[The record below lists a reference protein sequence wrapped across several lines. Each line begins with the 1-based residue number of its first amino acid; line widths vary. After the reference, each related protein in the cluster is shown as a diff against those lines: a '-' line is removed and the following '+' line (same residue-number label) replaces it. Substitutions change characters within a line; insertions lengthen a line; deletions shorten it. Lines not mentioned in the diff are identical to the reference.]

1 MDLQSFCEG
10 IGLNPDAKQILFD
23 FHSDEKVYQ
32 IHKQQFYN
40 DRFSF
45 FENVKQSSNYRQLIL
60 YLYVRFAVDAYE
72 EYAIRGINDQIY
84 FDTFS
89 DIELW
94 CSTCRRDFGEYGI
107 QEYEWLQEH
116 IQLRLFRLGRL
127 QFQPIAFDRE
137 LEVEG
142 HKIYKNQI
150 VLGVHIPSG
159 EPLESQEVEESFE
172 SARRFFRGFTP
183 IFICN
188 SWMLFPN
195 LSEVLQPSSNI
206 MKFQKKF
213 FIYQVDHEARQAEE
227 RIFNKVI
234 SDPAEY
240 EEQSSLQRNAK
251 SYLMAGNKLGSGYGI
266 MVSKFE

>member
-1 MDLQSFCEG
+1 MDLQSFSGG
-10 IGLNPDAKQILFD
+10 IRLNPDARQVLFD
-23 FHSDEKVYQ
+23 FHMDEEVYQ
-32 IHKQQFYN
+32 LHNQLFYN

-45 FENVKQSSNYRQLIL
+45 FENVKQSPNYRQLFL

-72 EYAIRGINDQIY
+72 EYAIRGIDDQTY

-89 DIELW
+89 DIEIW
-94 CSTCRRDFGEYGI
+94 CSNCRRDFGEYGI

-116 IQLRLFRLGRL
+116 IQLRLFRLGRI

-142 HKIYKNQI
+142 YKIYKNQI
-150 VLGVHIPSG
+150 VLAVHIPAG
-159 EPLESQEVEESFE
+159 ESLESQQVEESFE

-206 MKFQKKF
+206 MQFQKKF
-213 FIYQVDHEARQAEE
+213 FIYQVDHESRQAEE
-227 RIFNKVI
+227 RIFNKVS
-234 SDPAEY
+234 SDPSEY
-240 EEQSSLQRNAK
+240 DDQSSLQRNAK

-266 MVSKFE
+266 IVN